1 MTMTTVWSTAG
12 ARLAAVAITLALTA
26 GPVAAANC
34 GGATA
39 CACGDTVTSS
49 WTFDRNLSCGGTGPG
64 LIIGANNVTL
74 DGQNVYSLTGTGS
87 GQDHKGVR
95 TNGFDNTTIKR
106 LNVSGFNWGLNV
118 ESGSTGTLIDDVTVH
133 NNLDEGIHL
142 GSGSSGTT
150 VQNSVLDDNATEN
163 LYVLSSSSNTITGNI
178 ISGTNPSA
186 SIYHKNSNNCTYTDN
201 DIQDRLVQIVGSS
214 SGNCFGARDGS
225 GNCIGGPNELT
236 NARFQFQDTAS
247 GNTINGATITTPG
260 SSCLQFQGSSADN
273 FVRAT
278 LSSCASGND
287 IRIDGSGTNTFHK
300 GACSNPDPAIN
311 QIGSGS
317 VTIQCC
323 SGCC

>member
-1 MTMTTVWSTAG
+1 MRSTTVWSILG
-12 ARLAAVAITLALTA
+12 ARIAAVTGVVVVLGSAAM
-26 GPVAAANC
+26 AANC
-34 GGATA
+34 GGGTA

-49 WTFDRNLSCGGTGPG
+49 WTFDRNLTCGGTGPG
-64 LIIGANNVTL
+64 LIIGATNVIL
-74 DGQNVYSLTGTGS
+74 DGQGTYSLTGTGS

-95 TNGFDNTTIKR
+95 TAGYDNVTIKR
-106 LNVSGFNWGLNV
+106 LSVSGFNWGLNV
-118 ESGSTGTLIDDVTVH
+118 ESGSTGTLIDDVSVH
-133 NNLDEGIHL
+133 DNLDEGIHL

-163 LYVLSSSSNTITGNI
+163 LYVISSSNNIITGNI

-186 SIYHKNSNNCTYTDN
+186 SIYHKNSNDCTYTDN

-214 SGNCFGARDGS
+214 TGNCFGARDGS

-247 GNTINGATITTPG
+247 DNTINGATISTPG
-260 SSCLQFQGSSADN
+260 SSCLQFQGASAGN

-287 IRIDGSGTNTFHK
+287 IRIDGTGTNTFHK